1 MISHEECDTLVERV
15 RSSLDDMADELT
27 REGALG

>member
-15 RSSLDDMADELT
+15 RLSLDEMADELT
-27 REGALG
+27 REGAM